1 MLRSVSELVILTISF
16 NFGDI
21 ELGFKIFCMK
31 MTSEAIRLLWQYM
44 RAFVLHLLLITLCI
58 CAAIWITQR

>member
-21 ELGFKIFCMK
+21 ELGFKIFWMK
-31 MTSEAIRLLWQYM
+31 MIWLVRL
-44 RAFVLHLLLITLCI
+44 
-58 CAAIWITQR
+58 